1 MTAYLITPPA
11 AMAFLL
17 ADARNAV
24 RADGTALDS
33 QITIAVQGI
42 IQEAEG
48 LTGHCLITQTWQVKV
63 DSFDPDG
70 VKIPHPAQTVGAI
83 SYRDADGNEQTL
95 SASNARVMVGRYES
109 RLMPVGSFEWP
120 DTDGTPDAVR
130 FTVTAGFGDTD
141 STVPMAFKLYCQA
154 RLVQQFDPAA
164 RLEKDTVQDAY
175 TKSLLDQFL
184 VNP

>member
-11 AMAFLL
+11 AMAFSL

-83 SYRDADGNEQTL
+83 SYRDADGAEQTL
-95 SASNARVMVGRYES
+95 DPANARVMVGRYES
-109 RLMPVGSFEWP
+109 RLMPVGSFQWP

-130 FTVTAGFGDTD
+130 FTVTAGFGGTD